1 MNENRITIRIDDGK
15 FYVFKLC
22 ADGMLK
28 LADRHDLKTMFERP
42 VQIDQVSAYHRP
54 QP

>member
-28 LADRHDLKTMFERP
+28 LADRHDLKDDAPTLLNISGCAVFR
-42 VQIDQVSAYHRP
+42 
-54 QP
+54 